1 VSKPP
6 ALVRDNRGPVNV
18 GSNVNPRVGKY
29 KIAVVVVHTG
39 NDIIVVIVA
48 IIAAG
53 FGVLSLNVIGMGV
66 SEVANSVA
74 GLADLS
80 VQ

>member
-1 VSKPP
+1 M
-6 ALVRDNRGPVNV
+6 